1 MDKLVSDIIHMPNQP
16 DNIKKALLIKLAHS
30 PRVNMSRTVLE
41 KANIMA
47 IFDTCVNIAT
57 TSENEGPLAVFAFS
71 HWASQYKA
79 CLKEYLTPERVT
91 GILACQTNATVVIA
105 WLKEALCHLTED
117 TDVLCTLAPVLEEV
131 LQNKLQECGGSSA
144 FVMQLAELYA
154 LCPVLLPQPHTR
166 LTFTITLMNCVAAF
180 PTPTKPEVLA
190 HMKSIGGLVNTL
202 WNGLRLEDILYSLN
216 AMYTIISNTDGG
228 SEVCPAMAH
237 LLSLVPTVVVE
248 CLAPRIVSDTS
259 TTDAALL
266 ATLTRLTA
274 WLVAWPTAHTT
285 LGLWVR
291 TLVRLLYQSGRTIIP
306 ARVTLDRVPKLLTA
320 LQIPVV
326 RTGVV
331 SVLSTLLLSF
341 QSSPTAFHK
350 VIPAMVDVF
359 GQLEREGSPSS
370 TATLGR
376 LATLCHTLMVLHP
389 GQPDIY
395 QPLMNCLE
403 KYPAPS
409 EEDIQEVIQE
419 HQWGPMEEGA
429 RGLAAGQVRGSVGVG
444 EVPFVYQQRLPN
456 QKVGL
461 RNLGNTCYMN
471 SVIQALFMTDS
482 FRHGILRAIPR
493 SNQQLLV
500 QLQHLFSMLC
510 FTHRTYVAPRHF
522 HDKSRPSWFSPGMQQ
537 DCSEYLR
544 HLMITLH
551 EEERAGQALPEY
563 QERVIIESE
572 TASLASDLQPLP
584 YDSATEDFVE
594 GEQALKA
601 DGGEETQGITI
612 TPAGALQTGSE
623 DGIVLR
629 DLKSLNAEEDALT
642 YNRKK
647 ISVHMQSFKG
657 YLQGEPME
665 GVDQGDQ
672 MPPAEECLVKEVLEE
687 TDDADMV
694 DATMPQSR
702 NDDADEVMHNLC
714 DNKKFTS
721 NCLPQDIERRLDIV
735 EMDTTPEN
743 SSKSMNYKRKHNTT
757 PDSVTR
763 QMLKSPKGDMTS
775 DIDNSSDSGISGDLA
790 EDGEVHINSP
800 NPSSPLSK
808 EVCPETKGLTIE
820 ELVSNIS
827 NNEDT
832 ENEYF
837 VSLVHKVF
845 GGKLATCIKCLQC
858 KTESIHKDV
867 FTDIHLAF
875 QDTDRYSAA
884 DAIRKNPSRLV
895 RQADKEH
902 SGELSIE
909 DLIRSYLTS
918 ERLTG
923 ENQYECERC
932 GGKQDAE
939 RSIQILEPPEHLI
952 LTQLR
957 FYYDTA
963 RGQRQKV
970 FTNVE
975 FGEELLLPIRYST
988 QGTFEQDLTPG
999 SEETSVSGE
1008 GETRRQKGY
1017 ATEVTEDQGSLSDS
1031 ITSIQEH
1038 SSISGA
1044 NTVAYP
1050 IASGDSIEQNYHLYK
1065 NSSGQI
1071 LHSNLDSGSTSTHD
1085 IEESSSCSRING
1097 LQEIS
1102 FSNSK
1107 KEMGE
1112 PEGVKSTDEASVQMT
1127 CALPELKQT
1136 PKSCSTNTISTSITS
1151 TSTSSNTSSGNSNSN
1166 NNNSNKFHSKL
1177 GVLNDKNSKPSEC
1190 DRDSK
1195 KKGCVTTE
1203 GVGNLSSR
1211 PETSLENASDGPCVS
1226 VDSVCD
1232 NQGECSGT
1240 GGKIIKED
1248 SCVELGLTNS
1258 AVRNVQP
1265 SCSYSLG
1272 FAPDIRNGF
1281 VNNGSFKGDV
1291 NRSLQEESSTGSCA
1305 SPQHSSQPDCG
1316 CRTITSL
1323 PQTTSMSTGS
1333 SDCFSSKDEC
1343 EDTQEVTY
1351 ARYALYGV
1359 VVHSGFSSEG
1369 GHYYCYARNS
1379 SVAALPESARES
1391 HGILGG
1397 WYNFNDEKVTST
1409 TFSNI
1414 TSLTRTFNRDTAYQ
1428 LFYKKLSDC
1437 LTPEVP
1443 LMEEFKCLRLDL
1455 QEAVEN
1461 DNLQYRSEQEREA
1474 QRRRHQVPG
1483 HSPFSRYSDHDDT
1496 PPPGGC
1502 GAGPGG
1508 GSFNTASRVVF

>member
-1 MDKLVSDIIHMPNQP
+1 MMTAMGKVGQVKYANMDKLVSDIIHMSNQP

-91 GILACQTNATVVIA
+91 GILACQTNATVIIA

-117 TDVLCTLAPVLEEV
+117 TDVLCTLAP
-131 LQNKLQECGGSSA
+131 
-144 FVMQLAELYA
+144 
-154 LCPVLLPQPHTR
+154 
-166 LTFTITLMNCVAAF
+166 
-180 PTPTKPEVLA
+180 
-190 HMKSIGGLVNTL
+190 
-202 WNGLRLEDILYSLN
+202 
-216 AMYTIISNTDGG
+216 
-228 SEVCPAMAH
+228 
-237 LLSLVPTVVVE
+237 
-248 CLAPRIVSDTS
+248 
-259 TTDAALL
+259 
-266 ATLTRLTA
+266 
-274 WLVAWPTAHTT
+274 
-285 LGLWVR
+285 
-291 TLVRLLYQSGRTIIP
+291 
-306 ARVTLDRVPKLLTA
+306 LLTA

-376 LATLCHTLMVLHP
+376 LATLCHTLMALHP

-429 RGLAAGQVRGSVGVG
+429 RGLGPGQARNSAGVS
-444 EVPFVYQQRLPN
+444 EVPFVYQQRLPD

-482 FRHGILRAIPR
+482 FRHGILRAVPR

-629 DLKSLNAEEDALT
+629 DLKSVNAEEDALT

-647 ISVHMQSFKG
+647 MSVHMQSFKG

-665 GVDQGDQ
+665 GVHHGDQ
-672 MPPAEECLVKEVLEE
+672 MPPAGECLVKEVLEE

-694 DATMPQSR
+694 DATMPQSH
-702 NDDADEVMHNLC
+702 NEDADQVMHNLC
-714 DNKKFTS
+714 DNKKITHS
-721 NCLPQDIERRLDIV
+721 CLPQDIEQRLDIV
-735 EMDTTPEN
+735 EMDTTPES

-790 EDGEVHINSP
+790 EDGEIHINSP

-827 NNEDT
+827 NNEDN

-837 VSLVHKVF
+837 
-845 GGKLATCIKCLQC
+845 
-858 KTESIHKDV
+858 
-867 FTDIHLAF
+867 
-875 QDTDRYSAA
+875 DTDRYSAA

-988 QGTFEQDLTPG
+988 QGSFEQDLNPG

-1008 GETRRQKGY
+1008 SENRRQQGY
-1017 ATEVTEDQGSLSDS
+1017 ATEVTED
-1031 ITSIQEH
+1031 
-1038 SSISGA
+1038 
-1044 NTVAYP
+1044 
-1050 IASGDSIEQNYHLYK
+1050 
-1065 NSSGQI
+1065 
-1071 LHSNLDSGSTSTHD
+1071 
-1085 IEESSSCSRING
+1085 
-1097 LQEIS
+1097 
-1102 FSNSK
+1102 
-1107 KEMGE
+1107 
-1112 PEGVKSTDEASVQMT
+1112 
-1127 CALPELKQT
+1127 
-1136 PKSCSTNTISTSITS
+1136 
-1151 TSTSSNTSSGNSNSN
+1151 
-1166 NNNSNKFHSKL
+1166 
-1177 GVLNDKNSKPSEC
+1177 
-1190 DRDSK
+1190 
-1195 KKGCVTTE
+1195 
-1203 GVGNLSSR
+1203 
-1211 PETSLENASDGPCVS
+1211 
-1226 VDSVCD
+1226 
-1232 NQGECSGT
+1232 
-1240 GGKIIKED
+1240 
-1248 SCVELGLTNS
+1248 
-1258 AVRNVQP
+1258 
-1265 SCSYSLG
+1265 
-1272 FAPDIRNGF
+1272 
-1281 VNNGSFKGDV
+1281 
-1291 NRSLQEESSTGSCA
+1291 
-1305 SPQHSSQPDCG
+1305 
-1316 CRTITSL
+1316 
-1323 PQTTSMSTGS
+1323 
-1333 SDCFSSKDEC
+1333 EC
-1343 EDTQEVTY
+1343 EDTQDVTY

-1379 SVAALPESARES
+1379 SVAALPESARESS

-1461 DNLQYRSEQEREA
+1461 DNLQFRSEQEREA